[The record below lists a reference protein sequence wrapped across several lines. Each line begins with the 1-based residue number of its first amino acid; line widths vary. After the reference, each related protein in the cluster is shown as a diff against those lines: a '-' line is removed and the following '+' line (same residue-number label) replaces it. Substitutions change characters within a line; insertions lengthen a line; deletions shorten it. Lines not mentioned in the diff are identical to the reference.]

1 MTNKDDLEYLIPA
14 PVLINSEKLFGF
26 GPISF
31 SIAEMVELI
40 GALAISGLLWQL
52 LSFLPMT
59 VQLIVSLLF
68 FLLSFFFI
76 TQPINGLPGDIWLRY
91 TARFYLT
98 HRQRHFRV
106 RRGRLFIRLKQFRI
120 IGTDQ
125 KPLIDLHWQDQQEAD
140 TYGFI

>member
-1 MTNKDDLEYLIPA
+1 MANKDDLEYLIPA
-14 PVLINSEKLFGF
+14 PVLINSEKLFSF

-31 SIAEMVELI
+31 SIAEMIELI

-76 TQPINGLPGDIWLRY
+76 TQPINGLPGDTWLRY

-98 HRQRHFRV
+98 HHQRHYRV

-120 IGTDQ
+120 LTMDN
-125 KPLIDLHWQDQQEAD
+125 KPLVNLHWQDQQEAD